1 MRRRNGAAE
10 EERRMTTQTRTR
22 PVKPATQPAAPL
34 IVANGAAIPAIGFG
48 TGSLTNTVA
57 AIAVDTAIR
66 AGYRHIDTARKYGS
80 EEGVGEAIRTA
91 GVPRGEL
98 FVTTKVSHENLH
110 AAEFAE
116 SVEESLKAVGVDY
129 FDLLLV
135 HWPNP
140 SIPLGET
147 MKALANEKRRG
158 VARHVGVANFTTT
171 LLDEAVALCPEPLV
185 CNQVEFHPYLDQ
197 RKIYAANRKHGL
209 ALIGYCPYMRGGDV
223 LGDPVIGEIA
233 RARSRTPAQVILR
246 WIIQHE
252 GVGAIPRS
260 TCAER
265 IEQNFDVFD
274 FTLDAEEMDR
284 IGALRVNNRRRAN
297 PAHAPAWDKP

>member
-1 MRRRNGAAE
+1 MSTATRKRAE
-10 EERRMTTQTRTR
+10 TPAKTQ
-22 PVKPATQPAAPL
+22 AAPL
-34 IVANGAAIPAIGFG
+34 IVANGAHIPAIGFG
-48 TGSLTNTVA
+48 TGSLTNAVA

-66 AGYRHIDTARKYGS
+66 TGYRHIDTARKYGS

-91 GVPRGEL
+91 GVRRSDL
-98 FVTTKVSHENLH
+98 FVTTKVSHENLR

-116 SVEESLKAVGVDY
+116 SVEDSLKAIGVDY

-140 SIPLGET
+140 AIPLDET
-147 MKALANEKRRG
+147 MQALAREKRRG
-158 VARHVGVANFTTT
+158 VARHIGVANFTTT

-185 CNQVEFHPYLDQ
+185 CNQVEFQPYLDQ
-197 RKIYAANRKHGL
+197 RKIYAANRKHGM
-209 ALIGYCPYMRGGDV
+209 ALIGYCPFMRGGEV
-223 LGDPVIGEIA
+223 LGDAVVGEIA
-233 RARSRTPAQVILR
+233 RTHGRTPGQVILR

-260 TCAER
+260 TCPER
-265 IEQNFDVFD
+265 IEQNFVVFD
-274 FTLDAEEMDR
+274 FALSDDEMAR
-284 IGALRVNNRRRAN
+284 ISALRVKNRRRAN

>member
-1 MRRRNGAAE
+1 MSTVLKSRAAA
-10 EERRMTTQTRTR
+10 QTRTG
-22 PVKPATQPAAPL
+22 APL
-34 IVANGAAIPAIGFG
+34 IHANGAAIPAIGFG
-48 TGSLTNTVA
+48 TGSLSSPVA

-66 AGYRHIDTARKYGS
+66 VGYRHIDTARKYGC

-91 GVPRGEL
+91 GVPRSEL
-98 FVTTKVSHENLH
+98 FVTTKVSHQNLH

-140 SIPLGET
+140 AIPLAET
-147 MKALANEKRRG
+147 MQALAREKRRG
-158 VARHVGVANFTTT
+158 VVRHIGVANFTTT

-197 RKIYAANRKHGL
+197 SKIYAANRKHGL
-209 ALIGYCPYMRGGDV
+209 ALIGFCPFMRAGEV
-223 LGDPVIGEIA
+223 LSDPVIGEIA
-233 RARSRTPAQVILR
+233 RAHDKTPAQTILR
-246 WIIQHE
+246 WIIQQD

-260 TCAER
+260 TSPER
-265 IEQNFDVFD
+265 IQQNFDVFD
-274 FTLDAEEMDR
+274 FALTEDEMAR
-284 IGALRVNNRRRAN
+284 ISALRVKNLRRSD